1 MDVSPLPYA
10 DRSRL
15 VFHGAALFLLGLVA
29 GLIFTFE
36 AIGHVAVWPVIP
48 QLAIDF
54 PGDEAG
60 WRKVHLGFIVNA
72 MAVLL
77 FAAASG
83 HASLGPRAGK
93 VFMVSVI
100 TTGWG
105 NSVGFLIGA
114 LFASKAGI
122 DVLSVPYKGAAP
134 AMNDVVVDLRRGSLF
149 EPVAGERYDLVVSNP
164 PFVVGAGTR
173 DYEYRDS
180 GMAGDTLCRNMIEQ
194 VPDHL
199 G

>member
-10 DRSRL
+10 VRSRL
-15 VFHGAALFLLGLVA
+15 VFHGAVLFLLGLVA

-60 WRKVHLGFIVNA
+60 WRKVHLGFIVNS
-72 MAVLL
+72 MAILL

-93 VFMVSVI
+93 IFMGSVI

-105 NSVGFLIGA
+105 NSLGFLIGA
-114 LFASKAGI
+114 LFGVRGLEFVGNEANQVSYLLFTIAAVTAFTQAG
-122 DVLSVPYKGAAP
+122 LLA
-134 AMNDVVVDLRRGSLF
+134 
-149 EPVAGERYDLVVSNP
+149 
-164 PFVVGAGTR
+164 VGALR
-173 DYEYRDS
+173 
-180 GMAGDTLCRNMIEQ
+180 AGRS
-194 VPDHL
+194 
-199 G
+199 

>member
-83 HASLGPRAGK
+83 HASLGTRASK
-93 VFMVSVI
+93 IFQWCVI

-105 NSVGFLIGA
+105 NSLGFLIGA
-114 LFASKAGI
+114 LFGVRGLEFVGGDANLVSY
-122 DVLSVPYKGAAP
+122 LLFTMAACT
-134 AMNDVVVDLRRGSLF
+134 A
-149 EPVAGERYDLVVSNP
+149 
-164 PFVVGAGTR
+164 FVQGGLLAVGALR
-173 DYEYRDS
+173 
-180 GMAGDTLCRNMIEQ
+180 AGRS
-194 VPDHL
+194 
-199 G
+199 